1 MENIVLST
9 RIRLAR
15 NFVKFPFVSKMTEE
29 NAREI
34 IKATEETILSANEK
48 SEGYFRVISPEEL
61 KSEGGIL
68 RETHLISPDI
78 LASSLPS
85 SVIISKNKD
94 ISIMINEEDHL
105 RIQVIK
111 EGFSLKD
118 AYSLANTCDNLIEEK
133 NDYAFSEKY
142 GYLTSCP
149 TNAGTGMRASVM
161 LHLPAITMTGGMNK
175 LTETVNRLGI
185 TVRGYYGEG
194 SKAYGNL
201 YQFSN
206 RESMGISEE
215 EIINKLENIVS
226 QVVENEKKLRER
238 ILNDTVKDKIMR
250 SYGILKNCFIIS
262 FEEFC
267 SLWSNVLLGIDLG
280 IIETID
286 RKSFKNLIVKVAPA
300 TLNCEIPHERDRMR
314 AEILRKE
321 V

>member
-15 NFVKFPFVSKMTEE
+15 NLVKYPFVSKMTKEDAE
-29 NAREI
+29 EI
-34 IKATEETILSANEK
+34 IRDTEKTILSANDK
-48 SEGYFRVISPEEL
+48 SEGYFRVITPEEL
-61 KSEGGIL
+61 KNEGGYL

-78 LASSLPS
+78 LTSSLPS

-111 EGFSLKD
+111 EGFALKD

-161 LHLPAITMTGGMNK
+161 LHLPAITMSGGMNK

-206 RESMGISEE
+206 RESMGLSEE
-215 EIINKLENIVS
+215 EIINKLENIIN
-226 QVVENEKKLRER
+226 QVIANEKELRQK

-267 SLWSNVLLGIDLG
+267 SLWSNVLLGADLG
-280 IIETID
+280 VIENID
-286 RKSFKNLIVKVAPA
+286 KSSFKKLIVKVAPG
-300 TLNCEIPHERDRMR
+300 TLNSENPHERDRIR
-314 AEILRKE
+314 AEILRKD